1 MEIKG
6 FIQNQV
12 LLPRLKKNGVLV
24 VYDPD
29 VHYLDLCLGGG
40 MKLRHDNSE
49 SKSYLKPLSEAKG
62 DFSEETIRKFSAAFE
77 QTGV

>member
-29 VHYLDLCLGGG
+29 VRYLDLCLRGGL
-40 MKLRHDNSE
+40 KLRHDNSE
-49 SKSYLKPLSEAKG
+49 FKSYLKPLSEAKG
-62 DFSEETIRKFSAAFE
+62 DFSEEKIRKFSAAFE
-77 QTGV
+77 QAGV

>member
-1 MEIKG
+1 MTRMSTIWI
-6 FIQNQV
+6 FAW
-12 LLPRLKKNGVLV
+12 
-24 VYDPD
+24 
-29 VHYLDLCLGGG
+29 GGG

-62 DFSEETIRKFSAAFE
+62 DFSEETIRKFSAVFE